1 MGRSRGDLSV
11 RPVEDILSQNS
22 IDATGDTAG
31 TETLIFAMLG
41 DEDLPDA
48 LKKSLKV
55 FFWAGGYGASIALL
69 VIFWSS
75 LGNPLLK
82 AGAMSAVLA
91 LGLLVLITAKQR
103 QMEVRRFADSLRK
116 VLREITKI
124 RDGLRA
130 YQADLDKRTSKYF
143 HCVTHNKI
151 RSYFVIIQLIAA
163 LTRRVE
169 LLEGLLQ
176 DDSVKNVRAAHE
188 LLHRHLTFTDGAT
201 KESGHVRKV
210 QLIYL
215 SKVVQEL
222 TENLDRSLDILERQL
237 NIGPNGQQ
245 IYFDDF

>member
-1 MGRSRGDLSV
+1 M
-11 RPVEDILSQNS
+11 IFS
-22 IDATGDTAG
+22 I
-31 TETLIFAMLG
+31 LG

-55 FFWAGGYGASIALL
+55 FFWAVGYSVSIALL
-69 VIFWSS
+69 VIFWNS
-75 LGNPLLK
+75 LANPMLK
-82 AGAMSAVLA
+82 AASVSAVMA
-91 LGLLVLITAKQR
+91 LGLLVLVTARQR
-103 QMEVRRFADSLRK
+103 QVEVKRFAASLRS
-116 VLREITKI
+116 VLWEITKI

-163 LTRRVE
+163 LTRRIE

-201 KESGHVRKV
+201 KESGHVRKI
-210 QLIYL
+210 QLITL

-222 TENLDRSLDILERQL
+222 VENLDKSLDILERSL
-237 NIGPNGQQ
+237 GIGPDGE
-245 IYFDDF
+245 FEHLDDF